1 MDAGL
6 QPREQEWASAYRPGA
21 AAALIAVLVAREGE
35 SPGPLPRT
43 MVVGAHPD
51 DETAFAGFRLPRLAA
66 AHFVCVTD
74 GSPRD
79 GLDAARNGL
88 SPQAYAEARRREL
101 EEVLGLCGVAPARI
115 QCLGHTDQEAAL
127 HLVAIARSLA
137 ALFARH
143 ASEAVLTHPY
153 EGGHPDHDATAFA
166 VHAAAALLRSQG
178 GQAPEIVEM
187 ACYHAGGEGTRAGSF
202 LGDASAE
209 AVVHLTPEEQQR
221 KRALLDRF
229 VTQRHTL
236 PYLPVAVERYRR
248 APPYDFRQPPHAGP
262 LNYERHAWGMTGE
275 RFRALAVQALAEL
288 GLEPPP

>member
-6 QPREQEWASAYRPGA
+6 EPAQRKSAAPCRSGGA
-21 AAALIAVLVAREGE
+21 AALVAVLVARDGD

-43 MVVGAHPD
+43 IVVGAHPD
-51 DETAFAGFRLPRLAA
+51 DETAFAGFRLPRLTAA
-66 AHFVCVTD
+66 QFVCVTD

-88 SPQAYAEARRREL
+88 TPPAYAEARRREL
-101 EEVLGLCGVAPARI
+101 EEVLGLCGIAPGQIR
-115 QCLGHTDQEAAL
+115 CLGHTDQEAAL
-127 HLVAIARSLA
+127 HLGAIARSLA
-137 ALFARH
+137 ELFARH
-143 ASEAVLTHPY
+143 ATQVVLTHPY

-166 VHAAAALLRSQG
+166 VHAAAALVHSQG

-187 ACYHAGGEGTRAGSF
+187 ACYHAGGEGTRAGAF
-202 LGDASAE
+202 LGDAEEE

-221 KRALLDRF
+221 KRALLERF

-236 PYLPVAVERYRR
+236 PWLPVAVERYRR
-248 APPYDFRQPPHAGP
+248 APRYDFRQPPHAGP

-275 RFRALAVQALAEL
+275 RFRALAAQALAEL
-288 GLEPPP
+288 GLEPLP